1 MLNIYSNSYQLLVK
15 KRIMDRDNYLTERLQ
30 NQIDWYSRKAGS
42 NKKAFLRI
50 SVSNVLLSLSI
61 PLCVIFLLTQDNT
74 MIHSSWL
81 AYFGIA
87 GLMIAVL
94 SVLNHIYNY
103 QDRWSHYRTVGEL
116 LKKERNLFQMKSG
129 PYKDNEEPFDLL
141 VERVEKTISPRNS

>member
-1 MLNIYSNSYQLLVK
+1 
-15 KRIMDRDNYLTERLQ
+15 MDRDNYLSERLQ

-50 SVSNVLLSLSI
+50 SVSIALLSLSI

-103 QDRWSHYRTVGEL
+103 QDRWSHYRTVGES
-116 LKKERNLFQMKSG
+116 LKKERNLYQMGTG
-129 PYKDNEEPFDLL
+129 PYSGHEEPFDLL
-141 VERVEKTISPRNS
+141 VERVEKLVSPRNS